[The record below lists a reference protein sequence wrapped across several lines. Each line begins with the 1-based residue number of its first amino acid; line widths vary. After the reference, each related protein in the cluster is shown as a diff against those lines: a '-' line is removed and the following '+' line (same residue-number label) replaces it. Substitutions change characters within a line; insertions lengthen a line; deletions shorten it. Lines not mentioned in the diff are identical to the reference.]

1 MNFFAKTPFLRLFAF
16 LATGIVAA
24 ECFGY
29 NPWIALAS
37 ATIGFALIITALVIK
52 NATIEYRLRHI
63 FGIGTVGVFAAIGMQ
78 LWHTFDQRATLDF
91 DRQQGIYEAT
101 ITAAPIE
108 KERSVMCH
116 ARLHSFSDSCGQHA
130 TAGQVILYIAKD
142 SAALALQRGTTLL
155 VSTAIGRPQPNGN
168 PEEFDYG
175 NYLRRQGIGGT
186 GYVPA
191 GEWRCI
197 SQQTDNFSIRGIADD
212 CRNYLLSVYRKM
224 GLSGNEF
231 GMLAA
236 LTLGYKDALTPELR
250 ESFSTTGASHVLA
263 VSGLHVGIIYA
274 VLNWLLSLVFR
285 KSKRNERLRSALI
298 IVFLW
303 FYAFITGLSPSV
315 MRATVMFS
323 FMALGG
329 LLGRKSQ
336 TYNTIF
342 LSAFVLLLYRPT
354 LLFDVGFQL
363 SYSAV
368 LAIIYFQ
375 PRIVGLL
382 YIKQRWLRW
391 AWELTAVS
399 LAAQIGTAPL
409 SVYYFHQFPTYFLLS
424 NFVVIPAA
432 TLILYTAILLFVV
445 AWIPYLG
452 LAVAWILNAILKS
465 MYFLIT
471 CIESLPHA
479 LSFVWID
486 AWQVLLLY
494 IAIVACGFCCY
505 RLSFNYL
512 ATMLAAILAVGGLQ
526 IWHNYTSLTTNE
538 VVVFNHSKTVIV
550 NKITRTE
557 NRVLTNDSLVAR
569 RMTSDHW
576 LRLSAPTPNFVCDS
590 TLASKAF
597 TLDGQT
603 WLLLDRNLFRHST
616 TDRQLAV
623 DYLIV
628 TRNVYPSEELFRHI
642 RPSTLITTGDV
653 YARNNAKFSKLASDN
668 GINFY
673 AVKEQGALHLTK

>member
-1 MNFFAKTPFLRLFAF
+1 MRLFAF
-16 LATGIVAA
+16 LAVGIVVA
-24 ECFGY
+24 ECVGY
-29 NPWIALAS
+29 NMWVTITLAVS
-37 ATIGFALIITALVIK
+37 GLALIITPFIIK
-52 NATIEYRLRHI
+52 NTTVAYRLRHA
-63 FGIGTVGVFAAIGMQ
+63 FGIGSACILAAIGMQ
-78 LWHTFDQRATLDF
+78 LLHDFDQRTTLDF
-91 DRQQGIYEAT
+91 DQQQGIYEAT
-101 ITAAPIE
+101 ITTAPIE

-116 ARLHSFSDSCGQHA
+116 ARLHSFNDSCGKH
-130 TAGQVILYIAKD
+130 TTNGKVILYIAKD
-142 SAALALQRGTTLL
+142 SAALALRRGTTLL
-155 VSTAIGRPQPNGN
+155 VSTAIGQPHLNGN

-175 NYLRRQGIGGT
+175 TYLRRQGIGGT
-186 GYVPA
+186 GYVPTDA
-191 GEWRCI
+191 WHCI
-197 SQQTDNFSIRGIADD
+197 GQQTDWSILSLADA
-212 CRNYLLSVYRKM
+212 CRNRLLDVYRRM

-236 LTLGYKDALTPELR
+236 LTLGYKDALTSELR

-274 VLNWLLSLVFR
+274 VLNWLLSLFLHHN
-285 KSKRNERLRSALI
+285 KRNERIRSTLI
-298 IVFLW
+298 IAFLW

-329 LLGRKSQ
+329 IFGRKSQ

-382 YIKQRWLRW
+382 YVKHRVLRW

-409 SVYYFHQFPTYFLLS
+409 SVYYFHQFPNYFLLS

-432 TLILYTAILLFVV
+432 TLILYTAILLFAV
-445 AWIPYLG
+445 AWIPYVCT
-452 LAVAWILNAILKS
+452 AVAWLLNVILKS

-479 LSFVWID
+479 LSLVWID

-494 IAIVACGFCCY
+494 IAIIACGFCCY
-505 RLSFNYL
+505 RLSFKSL
-512 ATMLAAILAVGGLQ
+512 ATMLTAILAIVGLQ
-526 IWHNYTSLTTNE
+526 LWHNYTALTTNE
-538 VVVFNHSKTVIV
+538 LIVFNHSKTVTI
-550 NKITRTE
+550 NKITRNE
-557 NRVLTNDSLVAR
+557 NLVLTNDSTIAQH
-569 RMTSDHW
+569 TAADHW
-576 LRLSAPTPNFVCDS
+576 QRLSAPAPHFVCDT
-590 TLASKAF
+590 TLSGNAF
-597 TLDGQT
+597 TLNNKRC
-603 WLLLDRNLFRHST
+603 LLLNRNYFRHLT
-616 TDRQLAV
+616 TDQQLTV

-628 TRNVYPSEELFRHI
+628 NRTVYPSEELLQHI
-642 RPSTLITTGDV
+642 HPNTLITTGDV
-653 YARNNAKFSKLASDN
+653 YARNNAKFRELSVTH

-673 AVKEQGALHLTK
+673 AVKENGALLLR